1 MKLFI
6 DTSNLYEITR
16 WHETGILDGVTT
28 NPTNLSKEGPDAT
41 KHILAICSLMEG
53 FDVSVEVTETEPN
66 LVYKQAKEIAALGH
80 NVVVKIP
87 CHRKYY
93 AVIDKLLKEDV
104 ALNITL
110 VFTLIQGMLMAK
122 MGVKYIS
129 PFVGRL
135 DDVDV
140 DGIALL
146 EEMRHMMDQYGYGTN
161 ILAASLRSVRHV
173 HEAIISGAD
182 VATLPASLFEKMTEH
197 PLTDRGIEL
206 FCADWKK
213 LGIKQFP

>member
-28 NPTNLSKEGPDAT
+28 NPTNLSKEGANA
-41 KHILAICSLMEG
+41 KKNILAICSLMKG
-53 FDVSVEVTETEPN
+53 LDVSVEVTETEPQ
-66 LVYKQAKEIAALGH
+66 LVYKQAKAIAALAD

-87 CHRKYY
+87 CHRSYY
-93 AVIDKLLKEDV
+93 AVINRLIEEDV
-104 ALNITL
+104 AINITL

-129 PFVGRL
+129 PFVGRW

-146 EEMRHMMDQYGYGTN
+146 EEMRLMTDQYGYGTQ

-173 HEAIISGAD
+173 HEAILSGAD
-182 VATLPASLFEKMTEH
+182 VATIPPSLFEKMTEH
-197 PLTDRGIEL
+197 QLTDRGIEL
-206 FCADWKK
+206 FSADWKK